1 MYAVIRNHPNYLIN
15 SNGDVRNAKTNKFM
29 KKSISGTGYLTCFV
43 DGRNELLHRLL
54 AETFIPNLDNLPCI
68 NHKDGNKLNNDLSN
82 LEWCSYSE
90 NNKHAYRTGLKKY
103 ALGKGEK
110 SANHKLNQEQVDYIR
125 KHYKRYDKE
134 FGAKALSIKFGV
146 ASSCITNVVY
156 NVNWR

>member
-15 SNGDVRNAKTNKFM
+15 SNGDVRNIKTNKFM

-54 AETFIPNLDNLPCI
+54 AETFIPNPDNLPCI

-103 ALGKGEK
+103 VLGKGEK

-125 KHYKRYDKE
+125 KHYKKYDKE
-134 FGAKALSIKFGV
+134 FGGRALAKKFGV
-146 ASSCITNVVY
+146 VETCISNLI
-156 NVNWR
+156 NERSWR